1 MHACTYLQAMHAC
14 LYMIDP
20 AYMIPPNVK
29 NLRAVVGK
37 SWMCLS
43 LEGNSTSPLLAGE

>member
-1 MHACTYLQAMHAC
+1 
-14 LYMIDP
+14 
-20 AYMIPPNVK
+20 MIPPNVK

-43 LEGNSTSPLLAGE
+43 LEGNSTSPLLAGVSDEPASALVVAGCCDSLL